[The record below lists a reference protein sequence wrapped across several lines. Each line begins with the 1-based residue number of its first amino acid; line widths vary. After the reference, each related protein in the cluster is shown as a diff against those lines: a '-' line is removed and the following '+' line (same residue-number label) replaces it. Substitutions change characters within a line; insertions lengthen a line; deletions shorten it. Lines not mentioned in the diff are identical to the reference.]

1 MTLATFTAA
10 LGGLSVTGVKRAYTA
25 PPAQLA
31 TANLPALY
39 PRIPASLASA
49 VPVLAGNGV
58 DLRRLTAELVIVV
71 EPLGQS
77 TAPTN
82 FERTV
87 GLIDALHAALE
98 DACATDDAIDGWSL
112 RLTAEEVG
120 DNAYWMLVATVN
132 GSE

>member
-10 LGGLSVTGVKRAYTA
+10 LGALSVTGVKKAYTA

-39 PRIPASLASA
+39 PRIPASLATTI
-49 VPVLAGNGV
+49 PVLAGGGV
-58 DLRRLTAELVIVV
+58 DLRRLTAEIVIVV

-77 TAPTN
+77 TAPAN

-87 GLIDALHAALE
+87 GLIDALHDALAVAAE
-98 DACATDDAIDGWSL
+98 TDESIDGWAL